1 MRNVKIKR
9 SFLVVIC
16 VFVFF
21 LIFGWCSV
29 RLLYTYPVK
38 DSGHVAAWVQALGSV
53 AAILVAV
60 WVARTS
66 RKAAEELQFER
77 EARERQRIEQG
88 YRAVV
93 DRHALKMEIVMRG
106 ILDIDHNGFSKSYRE
121 LVVDSINICF
131 NPLLGVPMH
140 DLGSEERIGHV
151 SAIMDL
157 TMEFFRFLPISSS
170 DDSASA
176 SFTNFKNVFIL
187 GISKSLREEHKGFL
201 STFEN

>member
-1 MRNVKIKR
+1 MRNIKIKR
-9 SFLVVIC
+9 SFLVLIC

-21 LIFGWCSV
+21 LILGWCSV
-29 RLLYTYPVK
+29 RLLYIYPVK
-38 DSGHVAAWVQALGSV
+38 DSGHVASWVQALGSV

-60 WVARTS
+60 WVARAST
-66 RKAAEELQFER
+66 KAAEELQFER
-77 EARERQRIEQG
+77 EARERQRIELG

-93 DRHALKMEIVMRG
+93 DRHVIKMGVVMRG
-106 ILDIDHNGFSKSYRE
+106 ILDIEHKDFSNSYRE

-151 SAIMDL
+151 TAIKDL
-157 TMEFFRFLPISSS
+157 TMEFFRFLPIVSI

-176 SFTNFKNVFIL
+176 SFLNFKNVFIL
-187 GISKSLREEHKGFL
+187 GISESLREEHKGFL
-201 STFEN
+201 STYEN

>member
-1 MRNVKIKR
+1 MRNIKIKR
-9 SFLVVIC
+9 SFLVLIC

-21 LIFGWCSV
+21 LILGWCSV

-38 DSGHVAAWVQALGSV
+38 DSGHVASWVQALGSV

-66 RKAAEELQFER
+66 TKAAEELQFER
-77 EARERQRIEQG
+77 EARERQRIELG

-93 DRHALKMEIVMRG
+93 DRHALKMGVVMRG
-106 ILDIDHNGFSKSYRE
+106 ILDIEHKDFSSSYRE

-131 NPLLGVPMH
+131 NPLLGVPMY

-151 SAIMDL
+151 SAIKDL
-157 TMEFFRFLPISSS
+157 TLEFFRFLPVVSTE
-170 DDSASA
+170 DGASA
-176 SFTNFKNVFIL
+176 ILTNFKEVFIL

-201 STFEN
+201 STYEN